1 LQVALTFIS
10 LIFPDLGFA
19 QQTYHILHQGRAEY
33 TLITPVPGGPPKVEV
48 KVMGT
53 GPGEHRQLLVGT
65 GIWKKSRILPKDMA
79 LGGSDQDKDRVGCL
93 ITEVVVPG
101 FHWEDHV
108 FMKKQNLEDLFKG
121 VEGGKKCIVEFE
133 KYVKKA

>member
-1 LQVALTFIS
+1 V
-10 LIFPDLGFA
+10 
-19 QQTYHILHQGRAEY
+19 LHQGRAEY
-33 TLITPVPGGPPKVEV
+33 TLITPVPGGSPEIEV

-65 GIWKKSRILPKDMA
+65 GIWKKSRILPGDIA
-79 LGGSDQDKDRVGCL
+79 LGKSDQDKDGVGCL

-108 FMKKQNLEDLFKG
+108 FMKKQNLKDLFKG
-121 VEGGKKCIVEFE
+121 IEGGEKTIAEFE
-133 KYVKKA
+133 KYVKND